1 MKRYILYFLCLVMVI
16 VVLTSCD
23 ETKENT
29 GSGNQKATNS
39 NATPEQKK
47 EPEVVSE
54 EKAQAYAETILKD
67 MSLDEKIGQMM
78 IVDLT
83 SLDVRKRKK
92 PITTVTKSIEEQLTK
107 YPVSGI
113 VLLPENMKDKEQT
126 VELVQN
132 LQKCSSYYPFYIAVT
147 EEWGDQSVFAQNE
160 KLEGTGYPMLSEISL
175 TKTLDDIYNMGKTTG
190 SELKE
195 LGINLN
201 LAPVADVSNGIKN
214 AQYAKHCFSDDGDEV
229 ANYIEQAVRG
239 MRDGGI
245 CTTITHFP
253 GIGSVAE
260 DYKTVLADND
270 SGLTRLRDVDF
281 IPFSAGIEAGTDA
294 VMISHVSV
302 SKVTQNDTPASM
314 SELIVTGILR
324 DELGFEGIIL
334 SDSLSSPVIT
344 EKYEPGKE
352 TLQAIQAGVDIVL
365 QPANIEKAFAMIR
378 EAVSNRSLDEKVLNE
393 AVMRILKNK
402 IQRGIIEIDTAISG

>member
-1 MKRYILYFLCLVMVI
+1 MKRYILYFLCLVVGI
-16 VVLTSCD
+16 VVLTGCR
-23 ETKENT
+23 ETKGNT
-29 GSGNQKATNS
+29 GSTGNKATASNS
-39 NATPEQKK
+39 VPEQKE

-83 SLDVRKRKK
+83 SLDVRKKKK
-92 PITTVTKSIEEQLTK
+92 PITTVTKSIEEQLKK
-107 YPVSGI
+107 YPVGGV

-132 LQKCSSYYPFYIAVT
+132 LQKCSNYYPFYIAVT
-147 EEWGDQSVFAQNE
+147 EEWGDKSVFAQNE
-160 KLEGTGYPMLSEISL
+160 KLEGTVYPTLSEISL
-175 TKTLDDIYNMGKTTG
+175 TKTFDEIYKMGQTTA

-214 AQYAKHCFSDDGDEV
+214 AQYAKYCFSDDGDEV
-229 ANYIEQAVRG
+229 ADYIEQAVRG

-245 CTTITHFP
+245 CTTLTHFP
-253 GIGSVAE
+253 GIGSVAD

-281 IPFSAGIEAGTDA
+281 TPFSAGIEAGTDA
-294 VMISHVSV
+294 VMVSHVSV

-314 SELIVTGILR
+314 SELIITGILR
-324 DELGFEGIIL
+324 DELEFDGIIL
-334 SDSLSSPVIT
+334 SDMLNSPVIT

-352 TLQAIQAGVDIVL
+352 VLQAIQAGVDIVL
-365 QPANIEKAFAMIR
+365 QPANIEKAFAVVR

-402 IQRGIIEIDTAISG
+402 IQRGIIEIDTAIS